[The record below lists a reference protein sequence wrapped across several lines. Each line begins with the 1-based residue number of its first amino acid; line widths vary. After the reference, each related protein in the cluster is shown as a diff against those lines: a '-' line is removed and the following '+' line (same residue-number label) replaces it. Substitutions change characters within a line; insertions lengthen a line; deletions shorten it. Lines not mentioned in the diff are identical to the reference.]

1 MLSITLIF
9 TGNHTIAV
17 VNGPESRQT
26 FEECFS
32 DVFREINEVISDGCI
47 FVEQEKVDVEFFLGG
62 DYKVNISSKH
72 KHWINKVEIFR
83 TLCLLMFICKLFAIF
98 CLQDMPFPY

>member
-1 MLSITLIF
+1 MSSITLIF

-26 FEECFS
+26 LEECFS

-72 KHWINKVEIFR
+72 KVEIFR
-83 TLCLLMFICKLFAIF
+83 TLCLLMLICKLFAIF
-98 CLQDMPFPY
+98 FLQDMPFPY